1 MTSENMKEYGR
12 LKPMLD
18 ALEKLVRCESPSED
32 LAACRAVVDMA
43 SQIAHEVLGTPAQ
56 VKEIEG
62 RPIFWWGS
70 YLGPSRHRL
79 ATWIL
84 PTNLGGCR

>member
-1 MTSENMKEYGR
+1 MKEYGR

-18 ALEKLVRCESPSED
+18 ALEKLVRCESPSGD

-43 SQIAHEVLGTPAQ
+43 SQIAREVLGTPAQ

-62 RPIFWWGS
+62 RPIFWWGAQE
-70 YLGPSRHRL
+70 P
-79 ATWIL
+79 AEW
-84 PTNLGGCR
+84 